1 MLNALQTGCTAPK
14 CRVQQCIVCGP
25 DETQSSQVKSPC
37 VNQTRSAARPRP
49 KSQVISSTF
58 NRQYEAKGSQVKS
71 LCRTKQDQLHSPVLR
86 PKVTSSP
93 DERPE
98 LQVISSTFN
107 RQYET
112 QSSQVKSPC
121 VNQTRSTTQSRP
133 ESHVISSTFN
143 RHYEAQSSQVESLCR
158 AKQDQ
163 LHSPVFRPGLNF
175 NSNYPP

>member
-1 MLNALQTGCTAPK
+1 
-14 CRVQQCIVCGP
+14 
-25 DETQSSQVKSPC
+25 
-37 VNQTRSAARPRP
+37 VNQTRSTTQSRPE
-49 KSQVISSTF
+49 SHVISSTF
-58 NRQYEAKGSQVKS
+58 NRHHEAQSSQVES
-71 LCRTKQDQLHSPVLR
+71 LCRTKQDQLHSPVFR
-86 PKVTSSP
+86 PNITSSP

-158 AKQDQ
+158 TKQDQ
-163 LHSPVFRPGLNF
+163 LHSPVFRPNITSSPDERPEL
-175 NSNYPP
+175 